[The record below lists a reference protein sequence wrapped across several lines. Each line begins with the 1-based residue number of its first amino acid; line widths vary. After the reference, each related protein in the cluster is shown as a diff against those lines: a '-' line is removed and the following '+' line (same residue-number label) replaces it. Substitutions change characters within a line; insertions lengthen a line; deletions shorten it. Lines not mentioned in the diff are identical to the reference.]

1 MKIVDI
7 TIKICNELTLNMCIM
22 LKKSKNGGIALFNTL
37 STKSTNKQEVIIEIS

>member
-7 TIKICNELTLNMCIM
+7 TIKICNELTLNMYRM
-22 LKKSKNGGIALFNTL
+22 LKKSKNGGIVLFNTL